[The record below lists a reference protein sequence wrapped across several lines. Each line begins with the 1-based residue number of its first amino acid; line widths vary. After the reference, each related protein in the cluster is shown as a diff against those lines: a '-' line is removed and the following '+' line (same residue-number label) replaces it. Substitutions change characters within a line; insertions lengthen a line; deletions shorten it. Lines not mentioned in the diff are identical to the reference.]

1 MGGRLVEIREEVP
14 RFYSDLDKVA
24 GEEAEARQVEPGGKE
39 EMWKGGGSHF
49 SSKQDCNLM
58 LRGLSRRPR
67 QLHIW
72 EEVEGSSVDTS
83 TTLYTLIVWLQLYH
97 FHFSRSFHFSMF

>member
-39 EMWKGGGSHF
+39 EMWKGGVTF
-49 SSKQDCNLM
+49 FKQA
-58 LRGLSRRPR
+58 R
-67 QLHIW
+67 
-72 EEVEGSSVDTS
+72 
-83 TTLYTLIVWLQLYH
+83 LQ
-97 FHFSRSFHFSMF
+97 FDAARSFSAATPTSYLGGG